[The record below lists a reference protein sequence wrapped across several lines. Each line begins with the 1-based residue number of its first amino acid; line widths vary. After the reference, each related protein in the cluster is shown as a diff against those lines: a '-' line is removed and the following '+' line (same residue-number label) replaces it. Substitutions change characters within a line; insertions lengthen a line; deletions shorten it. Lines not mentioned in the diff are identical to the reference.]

1 MSDEDDLTG
10 FLEPVSPE
18 LVLVAPELRE
28 RAIAALP
35 PVELDLRRPLP
46 PRTAAIAPAPAPG
59 QTPFRSVLIGAA
71 SIGAVAFVVCTLVVL
86 TLTEVADAL
95 R

>member
-1 MSDEDDLTG
+1 VPYDDDLTG
-10 FLEPVSPE
+10 FLEPISPE
-18 LVLVAPELRE
+18 LALVSPELRE

-35 PVELDLRRPLP
+35 PVELDRRRPLP
-46 PRTAAIAPAPAPG
+46 PPRPAPAPEL
-59 QTPFRSVLIGAA
+59 TPLRSVLLGAA
-71 SIGAVAFVVCTLVVL
+71 SIGVIAFVACTLVVL

>member
-1 MSDEDDLTG
+1 VPYDDDLTG
-10 FLEPVSPE
+10 FLEPISPELALVSPE
-18 LVLVAPELRE
+18 LRS

-35 PVELDLRRPLP
+35 PFELDRRLPLP
-46 PRTAAIAPAPAPG
+46 PPRPAPEPVAEL
-59 QTPFRSVLIGAA
+59 TPLRSVLLGAATIGAL
-71 SIGAVAFVVCTLVVL
+71 AFVACTLVVL

>member
-1 MSDEDDLTG
+1 VPYDDHLTG
-10 FLEPVSPE
+10 FLEPISPE
-18 LVLVAPELRE
+18 LALVSPELRE

-35 PVELDLRRPLP
+35 PVERDRRRPVPPPLP
-46 PRTAAIAPAPAPG
+46 AIAPAPEL
-59 QTPFRSVLIGAA
+59 TPLRSVLLGAA
-71 SIGAVAFVVCTLVVL
+71 SIGALAFVVCTLVVL

>member
-1 MSDEDDLTG
+1 MPYDDDLTG
-10 FLEPVSPE
+10 FLEPISPE
-18 LVLVAPELRE
+18 LALVSPELRE

-35 PVELDLRRPLP
+35 PVELDRRRPLP
-46 PRTAAIAPAPAPG
+46 PPRPAPAPEL
-59 QTPFRSVLIGAA
+59 TPLRSVLLGAA
-71 SIGAVAFVVCTLVVL
+71 SIGVIAFVACTLVVL

>member
-1 MSDEDDLTG
+1 MPDDDDLTG
-10 FLEPVSPE
+10 FLEPISPE
-18 LVLVAPELRE
+18 LALVSPELRE

-35 PVELDLRRPLP
+35 PVELDRRRPLP
-46 PRTAAIAPAPAPG
+46 PPRPAPAPG
-59 QTPFRSVLIGAA
+59 PELTPLRSVLLGAA
-71 SIGAVAFVVCTLVVL
+71 SIGVIAFVACTLVVL

>member
-1 MSDEDDLTG
+1 MPYDDDLTG
-10 FLEPVSPE
+10 FLEPLSPE
-18 LVLVAPELRE
+18 LALVSPELRE

-35 PVELDLRRPLP
+35 PVELDRRRPLP
-46 PRTAAIAPAPAPG
+46 PPRPAPAPEL
-59 QTPFRSVLIGAA
+59 TPLRSVLLGAA
-71 SIGAVAFVVCTLVVL
+71 SIGVIAFVACTLVVL

>member
-1 MSDEDDLTG
+1 MPYDDDLTG
-10 FLEPVSPE
+10 FLEPISPE
-18 LVLVAPELRE
+18 LALVSPELRE

-35 PVELDLRRPLP
+35 PVELDRRRPLP
-46 PRTAAIAPAPAPG
+46 PPRPAPAPEL
-59 QTPFRSVLIGAA
+59 TPLRSVLLGAA
-71 SIGAVAFVVCTLVVL
+71 SIGVIAFVACTLVIL

>member
-1 MSDEDDLTG
+1 VPYDDDLTG
-10 FLEPVSPE
+10 FLEPISPE
-18 LVLVAPELRE
+18 LALVSPELRE

-35 PVELDLRRPLP
+35 PVELDRRRPLP
-46 PRTAAIAPAPAPG
+46 PPRPAPAPEL
-59 QTPFRSVLIGAA
+59 TPLRSVLLGAA
-71 SIGAVAFVVCTLVVL
+71 SIGVIAFVACTLVIL